1 MAWGWPALEAEAKTV
16 KAMKTL
22 AAKAMGMTPE
32 TNTMKAMKT
41 PAAKA
46 KGMKPD
52 TKTTKDMK
60 TPAANAKMKPDTAT
74 EIIIDGAIRLTTPM
88 SPCEIL
94 RYLQPQR
101 RRVSVIDG
109 AIHLT
114 PPVSPYE
121 MLRCLLPPRRRVS
134 VWSEP
139 VFPRYPSES
148 RRRAAQEPSPWR

>member
-32 TNTMKAMKT
+32 TNTLKAMKT

-46 KGMKPD
+46 KGMKPE
-52 TKTTKDMK
+52 TKTTKAMK
-60 TPAANAKMKPDTAT
+60 TPAANAKGMKPKTLPLARMKTPAAKGKKMKPDTAT

-94 RYLQPQR
+94 R
-101 RRVSVIDG
+101 
-109 AIHLT
+109 
-114 PPVSPYE
+114 
-121 MLRCLLPPRRRVS
+121 CLLPPRRRVS

-139 VFPRYPSES
+139 AR
-148 RRRAAQEPSPWR
+148 

>member
-1 MAWGWPALEAEAKTV
+1 MLGRGQEEFGGAPRAK
-16 KAMKTL
+16 AGRL
-22 AAKAMGMTPE
+22 AAAKAKGMKPE
-32 TNTMKAMKT
+32 TNTMKTMKT

-46 KGMKPD
+46 KGIKP
-52 TKTTKDMK
+52 TTLPLAGMK
-60 TPAANAKMKPDTAT
+60 TPAAKAKDIASSMARS

-114 PPVSPYE
+114 PPVSPCE
-121 MLRCLLPPRRRVS
+121 ILRCVLPPRRRVS

-139 VFPRYPSES
+139 AR
-148 RRRAAQEPSPWR
+148 